1 MPDHIS
7 SNSLKSDVHACFTG
21 PQIGIKESLAIHL
34 RLPDPSNPNSATA
47 PLTPEQRL
55 EQLHQ
60 ARIAYLRAYEACWRD
75 AQASS
80 IEDGTFVNGEV
91 LADGTVISSRPIND
105 GSYKVVSWDGQS
117 KVNTAGVLTVSRGI
131 GTPAGIVFAMKVD
144 A

>member
-1 MPDHIS
+1 MS
-7 SNSLKSDVHACFTG
+7 
-21 PQIGIKESLAIHL
+21 
-34 RLPDPSNPNSATA
+34 RPNSAATS
-47 PLTPEQRL
+47 LTPEQRL

-80 IEDGTFVNGEV
+80 IEDDTFVNGEV
-91 LADGTVISSRPIND
+91 LADGTIISSRPIKD
-105 GSYKVVSWDGQS
+105 GTYDVVSWDGQS

-131 GTPAGIVFAMKVD
+131 GTPGGIMFTIKHD